1 MGVMTAEHEQAPI
14 LVVEDDRDTR
24 AVMKILLELEGY
36 SVETAAN
43 GAEALGKL
51 RAGLKPCLILL
62 DLMMP
67 GMDGFQ
73 FMNEKRHDRTLSPI
87 PVIIASGMYDA
98 KQNAAHL
105 RAQDYLQKPVE
116 RERLLRVVGTHRQP
130 PHLRLVRGGAAK

>member
-1 MGVMTAEHEQAPI
+1 MDVVTAETAQAPI

-36 SVETAAN
+36 HVETAAN

-73 FMNEKRHDRTLSPI
+73 FMNEKRNDRTLSPI
-87 PVIIASGMYDA
+87 PVIISSGMYDA
-98 KQNAAHL
+98 KLNAAHL
-105 RAQDYLQKPVE
+105 QADDYLQKPVE
-116 RERLLRVVGTHRQP
+116 RDRLLRVVGTHRQP
-130 PHLRLVRGGAAK
+130 PHLRLIRGGAAK